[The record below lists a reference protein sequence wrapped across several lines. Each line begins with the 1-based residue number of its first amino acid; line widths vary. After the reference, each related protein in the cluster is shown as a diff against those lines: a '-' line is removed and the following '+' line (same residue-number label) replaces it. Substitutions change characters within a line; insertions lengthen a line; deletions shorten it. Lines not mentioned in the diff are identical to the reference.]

1 MNSKKT
7 LTIIMAIGM
16 ILGSY
21 QSVAQ
26 TAGEL
31 FSKAIQL
38 EEVKGELEKAIE
50 VYQTIITQFS
60 ADRQI
65 ASKAQLHIG
74 LCYEKLGNKEARKAY
89 ELVLSDYAD
98 QAEPTKMARERL
110 KALIGGSGGTA
121 ARSTEVSMRQIWV
134 AGKDMPICISPDG
147 RYVVFGVYD
156 SGNLWLRDLQSG
168 EQRQITRDGSRA
180 EGTIASGFAAISQDG
195 KWIAYNWWNKGFE
208 ELRLSKLDGSS
219 IRILHNGQDGRTMY
233 VTPTAWMPD
242 GLGILAISFKNL
254 VYRPHIISLQ
264 DGSVRDISQPEP
276 GSVIWGYPSPDGR
289 YIAYNLNEDIIVYDA
304 ATEQNSVLVKN
315 PAADGMIGWTPDG
328 TGIIFV
334 SIRSGSRDLYLLDTE
349 NGRPRG
355 EPQILQRDLGDP
367 MYLYVTRDGRLFKI
381 ERKGSYDSYILL
393 VDEQTGKLTG
403 TPSLVDQ
410 NYPGANFPGWSSDGK
425 LLYYSLNKGPVG
437 NRSQVLVIS
446 SEETGQ
452 TREITPKPKLPFWHT
467 PILSPDGHRFAVTGA
482 DQNGKSGVFAIDS
495 ESGEV
500 SQLVMNPVEDNPIDP
515 SPNWSPDGKAIF
527 YMVRSP
533 EKTDEFIIRR
543 KDLTTGEEKD
553 IYRGMYIREMKISS
567 DGTRFVYFRN
577 DRPTKSFI
585 LGILDIQSGKE
596 LELWRFSGVDYPGG
610 ISGPIWAPDGKHVLV
625 VAGSFKQGNEL
636 WRFPATGGPGEK
648 LYSSPE
654 STWGFV
660 MHPSGKRIVFTQ
672 SLINFELWVMENFLP
687 K

>member
-7 LTIIMAIGM
+7 LTIIMAIG

-349 NGRPRG
+349 NGSPRG

-437 NRSQVLVIS
+437 NRSQVLVIR

-543 KDLTTGEEKD
+543 KDLTTGGEKD

-636 WRFPATGGPGEK
+636 WRFPVTGGPGEK
-648 LYSSPE
+648 LYSNPE